1 MPCHSNN
8 PVWVDV
14 GDTAEAL
21 YAWSALGGTSLTVVD
36 STVTPA
42 LSTAL
47 PNSLQVQIPA
57 KPSGN
62 IGVSNSGY
70 FGINVD
76 PSWTYKGSFYYKVPV
91 GSTVNGNFTASL
103 VSSSG
108 AELASTTVPI
118 NSTASDWTQVNFSFT
133 PTTTP
138 SDTNNVFSV
147 TVDGASAAGQT
158 IYFALFSLFPPT
170 YKNRPN
176 GMRIDLAE
184 ALAETQP
191 GFFRFPGGNN
201 LEGESIAGR
210 WNWRNTVGPLTDRPG
225 RLGNWSY
232 INTDGLGLKEYLDF
246 LEDVGMP
253 SIMGI
258 WAGYALNGETAPESQ
273 MAQYI
278 QEAADQ
284 INFVIGDPATSEP
297 AALRASLGH
306 PDPYP
311 LIAVE
316 VGNED
321 YFASG
326 SYASYRWRN
335 TVENLSA
342 QFPHVQFMATT
353 YVNNPVL
360 HPKPALYDVHVY
372 QTPTWFAQ
380 NSFYYDSFAVGD
392 IIIMTQPSCRLLT
405 ASGTPQRDGTKYFE
419 GEFAVISTNPRKL
432 YGSPSE
438 GRLVWPTIE
447 GTVGEAAFMTGLERN
462 ADIVFAAS
470 YAPLLQNVANY
481 QWTPD
486 LISFDAK
493 SLYRSTSYHVQKMFS
508 LNKGDEYLPSTLPN
522 PSGTVFW
529 SATRRTATN
538 ELLIKIS
545 NTHGKP
551 ASLTFNVPY
560 TNVHPTGT
568 ATILTGAQTASN
580 TPRAPHLVVPTTR
593 SFNAGKTF
601 TYNAT
606 GWSVHVLSVVTY

>member
-1 MPCHSNN
+1 
-8 PVWVDV
+8 
-14 GDTAEAL
+14 
-21 YAWSALGGTSLTVVD
+21 
-36 STVTPA
+36 
-42 LSTAL
+42 
-47 PNSLQVQIPA
+47 
-57 KPSGN
+57 
-62 IGVSNSGY
+62 
-70 FGINVD
+70 
-76 PSWTYKGSFYYKVPV
+76 
-91 GSTVNGNFTASL
+91 
-103 VSSSG
+103 
-108 AELASTTVPI
+108 
-118 NSTASDWTQVNFSFT
+118 
-133 PTTTP
+133 
-138 SDTNNVFSV
+138 
-147 TVDGASAAGQT
+147 
-158 IYFALFSLFPPT
+158 
-170 YKNRPN
+170 
-176 GMRIDLAE
+176 MRIDLAE
-184 ALAETQP
+184 ALAETKP

-210 WNWRNTVGPLTDRPG
+210 WNWRNTVGPLADRPG
-225 RLGNWSY
+225 RLGDWSY

-253 SIMGI
+253 SIMAI

-311 LIAVE
+311 LVAVE

-321 YFASG
+321 FFASG
-326 SYASYRWRN
+326 SYSSYRWRDI
-335 TVENLSA
+335 VGNLSA

-353 YVNNPVL
+353 NVNSPVL

-380 NSFYYDSFAVGD
+380 NSFYYDSFA
-392 IIIMTQPSCRLLT
+392 
-405 ASGTPQRDGTKYFE
+405 RDGTKYFE
-419 GEFAVISTNPRKL
+419 GEFAAISTNPGNL
-432 YGSPSE
+432 FGSPSQ

-486 LISFDAK
+486 LISFDVKAV
-493 SLYRSTSYHVQKMFS
+493 YRSTSYYMQKMFS
-508 LNKGDEYLPSTLPN
+508 LNKGDEYLPSTLPT

-529 SATRRTATN
+529 SVTRHTATN
-538 ELLIKIS
+538 KLLIKIS
-545 NTHGKP
+545 NTNGTP
-551 ASLTFNVPY
+551 ASLTFNLPY
-560 TNVHPTGT
+560 TTVHPSGS

-580 TPRAPHLVVPTTR
+580 NPSAPDSIVPATKR
-593 SFNAGKTF
+593 FDAGQTF

-606 GWSVHVLSVVTY
+606 GWSVHVLSVVAY